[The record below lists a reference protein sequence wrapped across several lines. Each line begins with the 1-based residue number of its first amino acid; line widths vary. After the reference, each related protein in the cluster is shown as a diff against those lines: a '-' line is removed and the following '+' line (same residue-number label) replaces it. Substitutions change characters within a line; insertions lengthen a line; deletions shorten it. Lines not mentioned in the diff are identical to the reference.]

1 VKVTKESVTATE
13 LTVSIMMDAED
24 EDPFLQRSYRRTVG
38 RLNIPGFRKGKAP
51 RAIVES
57 YVGRE
62 SLIQEAL
69 EFMIP
74 ETLDKVLRDEDIQ
87 AFMEPQIEVT
97 EIEPVSFKA
106 LVPLEPQVDLGGFR
120 DIRLEKEDYE
130 IGEDRVIE
138 VLEQLR
144 AEAAPWEPA
153 ERPVEFG
160 DLLNLNVSGS
170 IEGESVVDDKE
181 VDYIPQTENVLP
193 FPGFADYLLGMS
205 EEETKE
211 FVLTLPEDYPRPQ
224 YAGKDCNFYVEVIS
238 IKQKTPPDLDDE
250 FAKGVGEGY
259 EDLQELRAHVK
270 ERLEQESEAEAVR
283 KLEQESLDEL
293 VKVSTVQAS
302 DLLYQREV
310 EMMQGERERSL
321 QNQRIPMDAYL
332 NYIGQT
338 AEEFQEQMRPSA
350 EERLTRYFVM
360 RKLAE
365 EENLTVDSE
374 EIQAEI
380 DNMVSAAGESEDAM
394 RKALSSQNALDN
406 LHSSLINRKV
416 MQRLLEI
423 VQGIELSS
431 ESASEM
437 VAAPGDRD
445 TENDSEESN

>member
-1 VKVTKESVTATE
+1 MKVTKESATSTE
-13 LTVSIMMDAED
+13 LTVNIVMAAED

-62 SLIQEAL
+62 TFVQEAL

-74 ETLDKVLRDEDIQ
+74 ETLDKVLKDEDIQ
-87 AFMEPQIEVT
+87 AFIEPQIEVT
-97 EIEPVSFKA
+97 EVDPVSFKA
-106 LVPLEPQVDLGGFR
+106 LVPLEPQVDLGTFR

-130 IGEDRVIE
+130 IDEDKIME

-144 AEAAPWEPA
+144 TESAPWEPA

-160 DLLNLNVSGS
+160 DLLNLNVSGI
-170 IEGESVVDDKE
+170 IEDEQVVDDKE

-193 FPGFADYLLGMS
+193 FPGFADYLLGMA
-205 EEETKE
+205 EEETKQ
-211 FVLTLPEDYPRPQ
+211 FVLTIPEDYPRPQ
-224 YAGKDCNFYVEVIS
+224 YSGKDCSFNVEVIS
-238 IKQKTPPDLDDE
+238 IKQKTLPDIDDE
-250 FAKGVGEGY
+250 FAKGVGDGY
-259 EDLQELRAHVK
+259 DDLEALRAHVK
-270 ERLEQESEAEAVR
+270 GRLEQESELEATR

-310 EMMQGERERSL
+310 EMMQQERERSL

-338 AEEFQEQMRPSA
+338 AEEFQEQMRPGA
-350 EERLTRYFVM
+350 EDRLTRYLVM

-365 EENLTVDSE
+365 EEDLTVDSDE
-374 EIQAEI
+374 VQAEI
-380 DNMVSAAGESEDAM
+380 DNMVSTAGESEDAM
-394 RKALSSQNALDN
+394 RRALSSQNALDN

-416 MQRLLEI
+416 MERLLEI
-423 VQGIELSS
+423 VQGENPSS
-431 ESASEM
+431 GSVSEVGSADGE
-437 VAAPGDRD
+437 
-445 TENDSEESN
+445 TENDSEESK

>member
-1 VKVTKESVTATE
+1 MKVTKESVTSTE
-13 LTVSIMMDAED
+13 LTVNIVMEAED

-62 SLIQEAL
+62 ALVQEAL

-74 ETLDKVLRDEDIQ
+74 ETLDKVLKDEDIQ
-87 AFMEPQIEVT
+87 AFIEPQIEVT
-97 EIEPVSFKA
+97 EVEPVSFKA
-106 LVPLEPQVDLGGFR
+106 LVPLEPQVDLVAFR
-120 DIRLEKEDYE
+120 DIRLEKEDCD
-130 IGEDRVIE
+130 IDEDKIME

-144 AEAAPWEPA
+144 TESAPWEPA
-153 ERPVEFG
+153 ERAVAFG
-160 DLLNLNVSGS
+160 DLLNLNVSGV
-170 IEGESVVDDKE
+170 IEDEQVVDDKE

-193 FPGFADYLLGMS
+193 FPGFADYLLGMA
-205 EEETKE
+205 EEETKQ
-211 FVLTLPEDYPRPQ
+211 FVLTIPEDYPRPQ
-224 YAGKDCNFYVEVIS
+224 FSGKDCSFNVEVIS
-238 IKQKTPPDLDDE
+238 VKQKTLPDLDDE
-250 FAKGVGEGY
+250 FAKGVGDGY
-259 EDLQELRAHVK
+259 DDLEALRAHVK
-270 ERLEQESEAEAVR
+270 DRLEQESESEATR

-310 EMMQGERERSL
+310 EMMQQDRERSL
-321 QNQRIPMDAYL
+321 QNQRIPMEAYL

-350 EERLTRYFVM
+350 EDRLTRYLVM

-365 EENLTVDSE
+365 EENLSVESE
-374 EIQAEI
+374 EVQAEI
-380 DNMVSAAGESEDAM
+380 DTMVSTAGESEDAM
-394 RKALSSQNALDN
+394 RRALSSQSALDN

-416 MQRLLEI
+416 MERLLEI
-423 VQGIELSS
+423 VQGENPSS
-431 ESASEM
+431 GSVSEVDSAD
-437 VAAPGDRD
+437 GD